1 MTNLQRVQEKIF
13 ASNAPASEVG
23 QFGSAVTGTKVETT
37 DIATIQALGAYTEG
51 WGAAVVSDRNYPTL
65 QEMNGV
71 LKVLSY
77 QTAYAMQKGVP
88 EWNSGTTYYIGDI
101 CKGVGNGNLYIS
113 KVNENIGNAVTD
125 STYWTFLDITNSSNS
140 LVVTGT
146 VIASANSATPT
157 GYLYCNGAAVSR
169 TTYAKLFSAI
179 GTTYGAGD
187 GTTTF
192 NLPNYSSYKFV
203 TSGTVSIKGNGKALG
218 LTNGTEKFGIAN
230 SPSDYV
236 RCNTS
241 GYGANVGASITKTN
255 ISEQKAW
262 GVTTDAT
269 KSGITG
275 TVTTATIKWYIKY

>member
-101 CKGVGNGNLYIS
+101 CKGVGNGNLYIC
-113 KVNENIGNAVTD
+113 KVNGNIGNAVTN
-125 STYWTFLDITNSSNS
+125 STYWTLLDLSNNANVDLSNLSTTGEAKFSSLSNAIAANSNS
-140 LVVTGT
+140 ITALTTTVNGKISATVNKAQTGSFLTSNGWLVNWGRVIISSGTHTGT
-146 VIASANSATPT
+146 ATFKTPFTTSTPMVTITRLSSAT
-157 GYLYCNGAAVSR
+157 
-169 TTYAKLFSAI
+169 
-179 GTTYGAGD
+179 
-187 GTTTF
+187 
-192 NLPNYSSYKFV
+192 
-203 TSGTVSIKGNGKALG
+203 
-218 LTNGTEKFGIAN
+218 
-230 SPSDYV
+230 
-236 RCNTS
+236 
-241 GYGANVGASITKTN
+241 
-255 ISEQKAW
+255 
-262 GVTTDAT
+262 TTDVAGEIWLRGLST
-269 KSGITG
+269 TG
-275 TVTTATIKWYIKY
+275 FDLYKDSSKAGPTLLYIAVGY

>member
-1 MTNLQRVQEKIF
+1 MANKPVLRRAVAKTKIKANDYNWNFEQMNNYVDEVMQE
-13 ASNAPASEVG
+13 AES
-23 QFGSAVTGTKVETT
+23 TVE
-37 DIATIQALGAYTEG
+37 
-51 WGAAVVSDRNYPTL
+51 
-65 QEMNGV
+65 
-71 LKVLSY
+71 
-77 QTAYAMQKGVP
+77 
-88 EWNSGTTYYIGDI
+88 
-101 CKGVGNGNLYIS
+101 S
-113 KVNENIGNAVTD
+113 KVSKSGDTMTGELYVPTPDYSDN
-125 STYWTFLDITNSSNS
+125 STRVATTEFVN
-140 LVVTGT
+140 LVVPTGT
-146 VIASANSATPT
+146 VIASANSAAPT
-157 GYLYCNGAAVSR
+157 GYLYCNGATVSR

-192 NLPNYSSYKFV
+192 NLPNYSTYKFV
-203 TSGTVSIKGNGKALG
+203 TSGTVSIKGNGKVLG

-275 TVTTATIKWYIKY
+275 TVTTATIKWYIEY